1 METNFVRADN
11 TNLPKIDAFMVARF
25 FKNNADYYAAELKNV
40 KTAVSAR
47 ESYGDDAIGY
57 VQLHR
62 ERGICTV
69 KCKMCP
75 EHKVRAKGY
84 NVTLTVDE
92 SDCEI
97 ISCECHDCA
106 ASAGGC
112 KHAVAFLMWVHRRT
126 EEPSCT
132 SIECYWKKSTLSKVG
147 TTMKYITVQ
156 QMSKKEVPHRPSSSA
171 LYDEFITEAK
181 KRKIDNCE
189 LLKYQDDF
197 RHSGIMKYSL
207 HCLLLD
213 QTPEIKN
220 NVDKLIDLM
229 KTSFTVT
236 AISMIEEATR
246 GQNKS
251 SLWYEMRYGRITAS
265 KAHEVSVCHTPD
277 GSLVATIMGA
287 KVPDTAAMKRGRNLE
302 HSVRKTVS
310 KNLKKKISLCGLF
323 VCKDHPMIAASPDGL
338 TKDAIIEIKCPTK
351 AKAKEN
357 YLKNGIITTKYKAQ
371 VQLQMYATGIKKCY
385 FCVAD
390 SKFEETRKV
399 EIVLENYDSEYVRNL
414 VKKVLIFWKKNVY
427 PILCCNTSV

>member
-25 FKNNADYYAAELKNV
+25 FKNNADNYAAELKNV

-97 ISCECHDCA
+97 SSCECHDCA

-156 QMSKKEVPHRPSSSA
+156 QMSKKEVPHRP
-171 LYDEFITEAK
+171 
-181 KRKIDNCE
+181 N
-189 LLKYQDDF
+189 
-197 RHSGIMKYSL
+197 
-207 HCLLLD
+207 

-302 HSVRKTVS
+302 HSVRKTPAFEASSCTERGTAAIARKSGNWRTQLTCVGSCVS
-310 KNLKKKISLCGLF
+310 RPRGIDILLAAPPAAPRRPRSPHHPPTRHAGPLRPPPFPGHNQEKHFSEEFSPALINCSHTSQKFSFKKMEALF
-323 VCKDHPMIAASPDGL
+323 L
-338 TKDAIIEIKCPTK
+338 T
-351 AKAKEN
+351 N
-357 YLKNGIITTKYKAQ
+357 TTF
-371 VQLQMYATGIKKCY
+371 VSM
-385 FCVAD
+385 D
-390 SKFEETRKV
+390 
-399 EIVLENYDSEYVRNL
+399 
-414 VKKVLIFWKKNVY
+414 
-427 PILCCNTSV
+427 

>member
-25 FKNNADYYAAELKNV
+25 FKNNADNYAAELKNV

-97 ISCECHDCA
+97 SSCECHDCA

-156 QMSKKEVPHRPSSSA
+156 QMSKKEVPHRP
-171 LYDEFITEAK
+171 
-181 KRKIDNCE
+181 N
-189 LLKYQDDF
+189 
-197 RHSGIMKYSL
+197 
-207 HCLLLD
+207 

-302 HSVRKTVS
+302 HSVRKTS
-310 KNLKKKISLCGLF
+310 HFGF
-323 VCKDHPMIAASPDGL
+323 
-338 TKDAIIEIKCPTK
+338 
-351 AKAKEN
+351 
-357 YLKNGIITTKYKAQ
+357 
-371 VQLQMYATGIKKCY
+371 
-385 FCVAD
+385 AD
-390 SKFEETRKV
+390 
-399 EIVLENYDSEYVRNL
+399 
-414 VKKVLIFWKKNVY
+414 
-427 PILCCNTSV
+427 IL